1 MCTMGDSNTVE
12 IIFKTV
18 DQTTGGTKKVTNTIG
33 DAMKKVTDVTTKA
46 AAAVGAFAV
55 TFDKIMDFGKAGAVV
70 EQTADSFGVLMDK
83 IGVTDDLLGQLRDAS
98 NGTVDD
104 MTLMSSTMTLLAG
117 VSDEFANTLANASPE
132 IMEIAKAANK
142 LNPSLGDTTFLYES
156 LMTGIKRGSPLLID
170 NTGLTLKLGE
180 ANQQM
185 ADSLG
190 KSVEELTAEEQKQAI
205 LNATLKAGNQLIDQV
220 GGTTDSATDAFNR
233 LEAATENLGDKI
245 KTKLAP
251 FLTKAADAA
260 TTLVTWN
267 DQIESATQSTTE
279 TINESATSWEAY
291 SSAMVGVLS
300 RGGKVAHVE
309 NGIIKVYKM
318 HGGSLEDVTDQ
329 YELYNQ
335 IMFKNNATIGQTI
348 SKLKQ
353 EGQALEEVGGA
364 ASESGRLFEQDYMG
378 ALAKLGEYGDI
389 TLPYRELE
397 QRFSDLSTL
406 MNGELGQA
414 TKDYQ
419 QDLKDLQTEM
429 LDLLE
434 QMGEEQVGS
443 DAYNDLKEQYDEVKG
458 KIDEVKQA
466 HIDQTNQIVYDLL
479 LQRAGIDGVTEAEYQ
494 VLVKLGEGMGIFD
507 QTTADAMGAADKAF
521 QDLANGAGVDS
532 VLAELQAMIDKL
544 NGING
549 YEAKATVIIDYKTQ
563 GTYSGVGE
571 EDPGWFAAPTTETTV
586 DHNGDVGMATGG
598 DFIVPPG
605 YPNDSFSVGT
615 TSGERVTVS
624 TPGQQA
630 QQNIDW
636 HEVGRVFAEELARV
650 TKWA

>member
-1 MCTMGDSNTVE
+1 MDDSNTVE

-18 DQTTGGTKKVTNTIG
+18 DQTTGGTKKVSNSIG
-33 DAMKKVTDVTTKA
+33 DAMKMVMDVTTKA

-70 EQTADSFGVLMDK
+70 EQTADSFGILMDK
-83 IGVTDDLLGQLRDAS
+83 IGVTDDLLGQLRDTS

-180 ANQQM
+180 ANQAM

-190 KSVEELTAEEQKQAI
+190 KTVEELTAEEQKQAI
-205 LNATLKAGNQLIDQV
+205 LNATLKAGQQLIDQV
-220 GGTTDSATDAFNR
+220 GGTTDSATATYTR
-233 LEAATENLGDKI
+233 MEAAMTNLGDAI
-245 KTKLAP
+245 KAKFAP
-251 FLTKAADAA
+251 GIGTAAEAVA
-260 TTLVTWN
+260 TLLTWN
-267 DQIESATQSTTE
+267 DQIENAIQKTTGE
-279 TINESATSWEAY
+279 INQSATSWGEY
-291 SSAMVGVLS
+291 VSTMEGVLEN
-300 RGGKVAHVE
+300 GGKVVKVE
-309 NGIIKVYKM
+309 NGIIRVFQM
-318 HGGSLEDVTDQ
+318 HGGSISEVTDD
-329 YELYNQ
+329 YKLLTRESFNY
-335 IMFKNNATIGQTI
+335 KTAGQNTI
-348 SKLKQ
+348 SVIEEQGKALDNTSGSIMDFIDTL
-353 EGQALEEVGGA
+353 GQVSHTE
-364 ASESGRLFEQDYMG
+364 
-378 ALAKLGEYGDI
+378 
-389 TLPYRELE
+389 LPYFESSVGSLE

-414 TKDYQ
+414 TEDYR
-419 QDLKDLQTEM
+419 QDLQDLRTEM
-429 LDLLE
+429 FDLLE
-434 QMGEEQVGS
+434 QMGNEEVGS
-443 DAYNDLKEQYDEVKG
+443 EAYNDLKAQYDEVKG

-479 LQRAGIDGVTEAEYQ
+479 LQRAAIDGVTEEEYQ

-507 QTTADAMGAADKAF
+507 QMTADAMGAADKAF
-521 QDLANGAGVDS
+521 QDLANGAGIDS

-571 EDPGWFAAPTTETTV
+571 EDPGWFAAPTTTTTTE
-586 DHNGDVGMATGG
+586 HGGNIGLATGG

-605 YPNDSFSVGT
+605 YPNDSYTVGT

-624 TPGQQA
+624 TPGQA
-630 QQNIDW
+630 QQEIDW
-636 HEVGRVFAEELARV
+636 HKVGRIFAEELSRV
-650 TKWA
+650 SR